1 MLLEHLA
8 VAETP
13 TRAAVEL
20 SFHQSASDPL
30 HGGDIRGS
38 SESVQGAVNQSKAI
52 DLVHPAWS
60 GPE

>member
-8 VAETP
+8 GAETP

-30 HGGDIRGS
+30 HGGGARGG
-38 SESVQGAVNQSKAI
+38 SESAQGAVNQPKAI
-52 DLVHPAWS
+52 DLAHPA
-60 GPE
+60 